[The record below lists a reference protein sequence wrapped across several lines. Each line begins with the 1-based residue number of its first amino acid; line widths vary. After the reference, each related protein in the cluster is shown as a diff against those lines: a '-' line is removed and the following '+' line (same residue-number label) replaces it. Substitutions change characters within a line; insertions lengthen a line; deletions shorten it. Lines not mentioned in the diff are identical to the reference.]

1 MGKNLSEHDQMLD
14 AVADAIVQVKDEGV
28 RNALLL
34 FIDRI
39 YKFEVSENDFERMLA
54 EIVKNNHKAEMP
66 LRIIRCARRECET
79 YLGSLVHYGPNFPE
93 WLQAR
98 TAAVVDV
105 NSTSVIL
112 DTDDFKVRKRCSR
125 YVQYPLRMNHRKF
138 LERMDRGAIWV
149 PSSQEVIEL
158 RRQAIRAEMGD
169 NLQRIASLLT
179 ENDALQRE
187 LEIIDADI

>member
-1 MGKNLSEHDQMLD
+1 MGS
-14 AVADAIVQVKDEGV
+14 
-28 RNALLL
+28 
-34 FIDRI
+34 F
-39 YKFEVSENDFERMLA
+39 
-54 EIVKNNHKAEMP
+54 
-66 LRIIRCARRECET
+66 
-79 YLGSLVHYGPNFPE
+79 VHYGPKFPE

-112 DTDDFKVRKRCSR
+112 DTDDFQVRTIYSW

-138 LERMDRGAIWV
+138 LEKIDRGEIWV

-169 NLQRIASLLT
+169 NLQRIASLIT
-179 ENDALQRE
+179 ENEDLQRE
-187 LEIIDADI
+187 LENIEMQNE